1 MNTGALKNFFKNKN
15 NRYIL
20 VIFIIGIVLML
31 IGGGSRHQEQK
42 KEDIYGEEKRLES
55 IISDI
60 KGAGEVSVMITYYS
74 GTGKELAY
82 ETRTNR
88 AAREEN
94 VTENVDKQA
103 VVTSGEPVVLREVYP
118 EVKGVIVTASGAGDP
133 RVRAGISEAV
143 CAALGVAAHKVCI
156 FEKK

>member
-1 MNTGALKNFFKNKN
+1 MKKILINKN

-20 VIFIIGIVLML
+20 IIFIIGIVLML
-31 IGGGSRHQEQK
+31 LPGMGHQQRAE
-42 KEDIYGEEKRLES
+42 ENIYEGEEKRLEN

-74 GTGKELAY
+74 GAGKELAY

-88 AAREEN
+88 AERDSDI
-94 VTENVDKQA
+94 TENIDRQA
-103 VVTSGEPVVLREVYP
+103 VVSSGEPVVLREVCP
-118 EVKGVIVTASGAGDP
+118 EVKGVIVTASGAGNAQ
-133 RVRAGISEAV
+133 VRAGISEAV

>member
-1 MNTGALKNFFKNKN
+1 MNADTLKNFFKNKN

-20 VIFIIGIVLML
+20 IIFIIGIVLML
-31 IGGGSRHQEQK
+31 VSGGAKH
-42 KEDIYGEEKRLES
+42 KERTEDMHEEEKRLES

-88 AAREEN
+88 ASRDES

-118 EVKGVIVTASGAGDP
+118 EVKGVIVTASGASDP
-133 RVRAGISEAV
+133 RVKAEISEAV
-143 CAALGVAAHKVCI
+143 CASLGVAAHKVCI